1 MLEPQL
7 RDTLLAARHTAR
19 QQGINAEFSLHREH
33 SSLIRLANSAVALS
47 TSEELTRLD
56 ISVQDGR
63 RVGSYS
69 LLSGI
74 LTPEQISACLDQ
86 ARENCAAAI
95 PKDYDPIFGRVEE
108 NFDDSRGYDP
118 ALEELS
124 PETKASLCARVIEAI
139 GHRDRYTFSGS
150 WSTGSTEVYYITTAN
165 DNEAYRRLTDGRL
178 ALVLKHQQ
186 QRWELQIE
194 LTQKRAGE
202 FSADDAIASFE
213 RLLPVYESNPPHRPS
228 VGRQRVLFGPQ
239 AIAQLLHLALWSG
252 FNGRGWEEKRT
263 FTCQN
268 QPGDKIFS
276 DLITICDDPDNPD
289 VFSMPFDFNGR
300 RRKRFVIVENG
311 IFRALC
317 YDSAAAAKYNR
328 QPTGHDLESIDLVLE
343 PGSGQAGLDAGLR
356 LAGDALY
363 IPHLHYIHVPDITK
377 GVITGS
383 SRFNAMLIRDGR
395 FVAPIF
401 SSRVTDTLPDILGN
415 VLGLSSKSV
424 SQNES
429 STYGR
434 RSPEAYSVPEWLLCE
449 SVRISDV
456 AESF

>member
-7 RDTLLAARHTAR
+7 RDTLLAARQSAR
-19 QQGINAEFSLHREH
+19 QQGINAEFSLHRER

-56 ISVQDGR
+56 ILVQDGR

-69 LLSGI
+69 LLSGMI
-74 LTPEQISACLDQ
+74 TAEQVSACLAQ

-95 PKDYDPIFGRVEE
+95 PKDYDPIFGRVET
-108 NFDDSRGYDP
+108 NIDDSRGFDP
-118 ALEELS
+118 ALEELA
-124 PETKASLCARVIEAI
+124 PETKASLCAQVVAAI
-139 GHRDRYTFSGS
+139 AHKDRYTFSGS
-150 WSTGSTEVYYITTAN
+150 WSTGSTELYYITTAN

-186 QRWELQIE
+186 QRWELQVE
-194 LTQKRAGE
+194 LTQKRSGE
-202 FSADDAIASFE
+202 FSANDIIAGFE
-213 RLLPVYESNPPHRPS
+213 QLLPVYESNPPHRPT

-239 AIAQLLHLALWSG
+239 AIAQLLHLAIWSG

-263 FTCQN
+263 FTSQN
-268 QPGDKIFS
+268 RPGDKIFS
-276 DLITICDDPDNPD
+276 ELITIYDDPDNPD

-300 RRKRFVIVENG
+300 RRQRFTIVEKG
-311 IFRALC
+311 IFKALC
-317 YDSAAAAKYNR
+317 YDSATAAKYNR
-328 QPTGHDLESIDLVLE
+328 QPTGHDLESLDLVLE
-343 PGSGQAGLDAGLR
+343 TGSGPSGLEAGLR

-363 IPHLHYIHVPDITK
+363 IPHLHYINIPDITK
-377 GVITGS
+377 GMITGS

-401 SSRVTDTLPDILGN
+401 SSRVTDALPHLLSN
-415 VLGLSSKSV
+415 VVALSSKTL

-434 RSPEAYSVPEWLLCE
+434 RSPQAFSVPEWLLCD

-456 AESF
+456 ADSF